1 MASEIVKY
9 DSKFKG
15 VILLS
20 LGSTIVVDTVD
31 NAILMSKKLKNMAR
45 IVTLTGELFSATGSI
60 TGGKNSHSS
69 AGLLGR
75 KEKIEKLKKIISDK
89 EKEYSSLNN
98 DVRELNIQIE
108 EAKKENNKIV
118 EEKSPVQD
126 FASFR

>member
-1 MASEIVKY
+1 
-9 DSKFKG
+9 
-15 VILLS
+15 
-20 LGSTIVVDTVD
+20 
-31 NAILMSKKLKNMAR
+31 MAR

-108 EAKKENNKIV
+108 EAKKKTT
-118 EEKSPVQD
+118 KL
-126 FASFR
+126 